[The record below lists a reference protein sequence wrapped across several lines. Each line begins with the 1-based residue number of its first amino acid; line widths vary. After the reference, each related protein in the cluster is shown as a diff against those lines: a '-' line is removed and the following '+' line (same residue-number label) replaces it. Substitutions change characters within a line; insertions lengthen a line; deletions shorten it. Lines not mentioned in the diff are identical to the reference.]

1 VSKPLFYGWA
11 LLGVLWCVFAF
22 NLGFPAYGGPVLN
35 SAMAK
40 DLGFSRETLGLITTF
55 YIIMSGLPGPLVA
68 AAVNRFGARRTLI
81 AGSLLN
87 VAGAAFMA
95 TVADSGVAAYL
106 GFGLVVGG
114 GVCSG
119 AAIASQTA
127 LSRWF
132 VRRRAAAI
140 SILYSAGAIGG
151 YFAVQYILPWA
162 MRAGGGWRAGWWV
175 IVTLSSVAALL
186 ALLFVRERPED
197 LGQRADGDSGDRG
210 ARASAAAR
218 PDYITA
224 SPGES
229 REALSRPTYW
239 LIVFSLVGGSGGY
252 TLYLAH
258 GIVHMQDLGHTVDV
272 ARGALA
278 TMTWT
283 GLIAKAVIVLFG
295 TAAPRLDPRWLW
307 GVFMV
312 FFGAGLVIIVDART
326 PLAVNSFATCLGI
339 GFGGGVVCLMTVLG
353 NYYGLKAFALL
364 SGIAIA
370 INTTLSAIAPYV
382 AGYLFDHGY
391 GYGGICYFLAAWCFV
406 GALVLFSIRRPP
418 LPAAPTPARV
428 AA

>member
-1 VSKPLFYGWA
+1 VSKPLFYGWV
-11 LLGVLWCVFAF
+11 LLGALWLVFAF

-40 DLGFSRETLGLITTF
+40 ELSFSRETLGLITTF

-68 AAVNRFGARRTLI
+68 TAVNRFGARRTLI

-95 TVADSGVAAYL
+95 TVASSGTAAYL

-151 YFAVQYILPWA
+151 YFAVQYVLPWA
-162 MRAGGGWRAGWWV
+162 MQAGGGWRAGWWV
-175 IVTLSSVAALL
+175 IVTLSSIAALL
-186 ALLFVRERPED
+186 ALLFVRERPEQMG
-197 LGQRADGDSGDRG
+197 LQPDGDSGAAA
-210 ARASAAAR
+210 ARTAAAAR
-218 PDYITA
+218 PDYIAAT
-224 SPGES
+224 PWES
-229 REALSRPTYW
+229 RDALRRPTYW

-258 GIVHMQDLGHTVDV
+258 GIVHMQDLGHTVEM

-295 TAAPRLDPRWLW
+295 TLAPRLDPRWLW
-307 GVFMV
+307 GVFML

-326 PLAVNSFATCLGI
+326 PFAVNSFATCLGI

-370 INTTLSAIAPYV
+370 INTTLSAVAPYV
-382 AGYLFDHGY
+382 AGYLFDRGY
-391 GYGGICYFLAAWCFV
+391 GYSGICWFLAAWCFL
-406 GALVLFSIRRPP
+406 GALVLFAIRPP
-418 LPAAPTPARV
+418 AAPAPTPARV

>member
-1 VSKPLFYGWA
+1 MNRPFYGFV
-11 LLGVLWCVFAF
+11 LLGALWFVFAF

-68 AAVNRFGARRTLI
+68 TAVNRFGARRTLV

-87 VAGAAFMA
+87 VAGAASMVYA
-95 TVADSGVAAYL
+95 SSGIAAYL

-132 VRRRAAAI
+132 VRRRAAAL

-151 YFAVQYILPWA
+151 YVAVQYVLPWA

-175 IVTLSSVAALL
+175 IVTLSSIAALL
-186 ALLFVRERPED
+186 ALVFVRERPEEMG
-197 LGQRADGDSGDRG
+197 LQPDGDAAD
-210 ARASAAAR
+210 AAAR
-218 PDYITA
+218 TAATARPGYIT
-224 SPGES
+224 STPWES
-229 REALSRPTYW
+229 RDALRRPTYW
-239 LIVFSLVGGSGGY
+239 LVVFSLVGGSGGY

-258 GIVHMQDLGHTVDV
+258 GIVHMQDLGHSVDV

-295 TAAPRLDPRWLW
+295 TFAPRLDPRWLW
-307 GVFMV
+307 GVFML

-326 PLAVNSFATCLGI
+326 MLAVNTFATCLGI
-339 GFGGGVVCLMTVLG
+339 GFGGGVVCLMAVLG

-391 GYGGICYFLAAWCFV
+391 GYGGICYVLAAWCFV
-406 GALVLFSIRRPP
+406 GALVLFAVRRPAVPAP
-418 LPAAPTPARV
+418 LAAAQV